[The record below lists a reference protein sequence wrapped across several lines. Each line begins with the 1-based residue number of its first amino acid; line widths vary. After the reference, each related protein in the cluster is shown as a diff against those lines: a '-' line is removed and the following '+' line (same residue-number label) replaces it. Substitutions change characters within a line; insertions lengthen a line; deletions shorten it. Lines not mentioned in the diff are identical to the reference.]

1 MPTPANWT
9 AIIRPV
15 IVLGARRVTAY
26 SWYVAETQPRA
37 EQVAQRNLKQQGYP
51 SFCPRL
57 RKQRRHARKVD
68 EVLVPLF
75 PGYVFVSFDRER
87 DSWRSI
93 NGTIGVRSLIGSSL
107 SAPQTMPEA
116 VMNALFLR
124 CTDDVLDGF
133 FQTVEPGQEVRLG
146 SGPLADLVGKV
157 VRLDPHGRVRV
168 LLDILGGHTPVDI
181 AVEQLVPV

>member
-1 MPTPANWT
+1 M
-9 AIIRPV
+9 PV
-15 IVLGARRVTAY
+15 IILGACCVTSYA
-26 SWYVAETQPRA
+26 WYVAETQPRA
-37 EQVAQRNLKQQGYP
+37 EQVAQRNLQQQGYR

-75 PGYVFVSFDRER
+75 PGYVFVSFNPEL

-93 NGTIGVRSLIGSSL
+93 NGTMGVKYLVGSSL
-107 SAPQTMPEA
+107 SAPQTMPDA
-116 VMNALFLR
+116 VMNALFTR
-124 CTDDVLDGF
+124 CTGDILDGY

-157 VRLDPHGRVRV
+157 ERLDPHGRVRV